1 MLNLLIVDDESTVRN
16 GIRHGVNWQAL
27 DCRVIGEAAN
37 GQEGLEQA
45 RILRPDVIITDVRM
59 PKLDGIGMLS
69 QLRQE
74 GNQVDVILLTAYSD
88 FDYVRSALQLGAV
101 DYLLKPFRDQE
112 LAAAIDRVRQRRQ
125 EKPAASPQIAM
136 EVASGKKSKYVLR
149 ATDYIAR
156 NFADADLSITTIA
169 GELGVS
175 EGHLSHIFKKETGF
189 TVIAY
194 LTRFRMQTAS
204 KLLATGNYK
213 IYEVAEKVG
222 YRDVAYFSSTFKK
235 LTGVSPSEYQE
246 QNHNW

>member
-1 MLNLLIVDDESTVRN
+1 M
-16 GIRHGVNWQAL
+16 
-27 DCRVIGEAAN
+27 
-37 GQEGLEQA
+37 
-45 RILRPDVIITDVRM
+45 
-59 PKLDGIGMLS
+59 
-69 QLRQE
+69 
-74 GNQVDVILLTAYSD
+74 
-88 FDYVRSALQLGAV
+88 

-204 KLLATGNYK
+204 KLLSTGNYK

>member
-1 MLNLLIVDDESTVRN
+1 MLNLLIVDDEATVRH
-16 GIRHGVNWQAL
+16 GIRYGVDWQAM
-27 DCRVIGEAAN
+27 DCQVVGEASN
-37 GQEGLEQA
+37 GAEGLEQA
-45 RILRPDVIITDVRM
+45 RLLRPDVIITDVRM
-59 PKLDGIGMLS
+59 PKLDGIGMLTA
-69 QLRQE
+69 LRQE
-74 GNQVDVILLTAYSD
+74 GSRVDVILLTAYSE

-125 EKPAASPQIAM
+125 EKPAASQQAAM
-136 EVASGKKSKYVLR
+136 AVAPGKKSKYVLR

-156 NFADADLSITTIA
+156 NFADASLSITTIA
-169 GELGVS
+169 EALGVS
-175 EGHLSHIFKKETGF
+175 VGHLSLIFKKETGL

-204 KLLATGNYK
+204 TLLSAGDYK

>member
-74 GNQVDVILLTAYSD
+74 GNKVDVILLTAYSD

-136 EVASGKKSKYVLR
+136 EVAPGKKSKYVLR

-156 NFADADLSITTIA
+156 NFADADLSITTIDRKS
-169 GELGVS
+169 V
-175 EGHLSHIFKKETGF
+175 
-189 TVIAY
+189 V
-194 LTRFRMQTAS
+194 
-204 KLLATGNYK
+204 
-213 IYEVAEKVG
+213 
-222 YRDVAYFSSTFKK
+222 
-235 LTGVSPSEYQE
+235 
-246 QNHNW
+246 